1 MTTLSLTGVVVA
13 TVLPFDA
20 AQEIDWAS
28 YARAVQYC
36 AMADG
41 IAAVLVNGHAGEGG
55 ALTPQEREAVIRAT
69 RKTMD
74 EGGQSEKPLIAG
86 IIAQSTREAVAEAKI
101 AKAAGAN
108 ALTIFPPASFG
119 GARTEMVV
127 AYVKA
132 IIDAVDMPLAIFQ
145 YPLASGYGYSTQT
158 LVELAKLPRV
168 IAIKEGSDT
177 MRAYEENRAAIKAER
192 SDLSVLASNFDWFL
206 AQLSVGADGILSG
219 LAALVPDD
227 LVTLWR
233 AGAANDLPAM
243 RAASDKM
250 LPLVRAIY
258 ALPRN
263 EMYARIKVALTMM
276 QVIASPKAREPFV
289 PVPEVVCA
297 RIRAALI
304 QMGLLDA
311 DGNPVA
317 AMVTPLDRAAV
328 LPPQG

>member
-20 AQEIDWAS
+20 SQEIDWAS
-28 YARAVQYC
+28 YARVIQYC
-36 AMADG
+36 AMAEG
-41 IAAVLVNGHAGEGG
+41 ISAVLVNGHAGEGG

-69 RKTMD
+69 RKTMN
-74 EGGQSEKPLIAG
+74 EGGQADKPLIAG

-127 AYVKA
+127 SYVKSV
-132 IIDAVDMPLAIFQ
+132 IDAVDLPVAIFQ

-158 LVELAKLPRV
+158 LLALAELPQV

-177 MRAYEENRAAIKAER
+177 MRAYEENYAAIKAER
-192 SDLSVLASNFDWFL
+192 SDLSILASNFDWFL
-206 AQLSVGADGILSG
+206 AQLAVGSDGILSG

-227 LVTLWR
+227 LVSLWR

-276 QVIASPKAREPFV
+276 QVMACPKAREPFV

-311 DGNPVA
+311 EGQPVA
-317 AMVTPLDRAAV
+317 ALIAPLDRVAV
-328 LPPQG
+328 LPAN

>member
-20 AQEIDWAS
+20 GQEIDWAS
-28 YARAVQYC
+28 YARVVRYC
-36 AMADG
+36 VMADG
-41 IAAVLVNGHAGEGG
+41 ISAVLVNGHAGEGG
-55 ALTPQEREAVIRAT
+55 ALTPDERDAVIRAT
-69 RKTMD
+69 RKTMHD
-74 EGGQSEKPLIAG
+74 GGQQAKPLIAG
-86 IIAQSTREAVAEAKI
+86 IIAQSTREAVLEARL
-101 AKAAGAN
+101 AKAAGAD

-127 AYVKA
+127 SYVRA
-132 IIDAVDMPLAIFQ
+132 IIAAADLPVAIFQ
-145 YPLASGYGYSTQT
+145 YPLASAYGYSTQT
-158 LVELAKLPRV
+158 LIELAKLPRV

-192 SDLSVLASNFDWFL
+192 TDLSVLASNFDWFL
-206 AQLSVGADGILSG
+206 AQLAVGADGILSG

-227 LVTLWR
+227 LVALWR

-243 RAASDKM
+243 RAASNKM

-263 EMYARIKVALTMM
+263 EMYARIKVALAMM
-276 QVIASPKAREPFV
+276 HVIASPMAREPFV
-289 PVPEVVCA
+289 PVPDVVCA

-311 DGNPVA
+311 EGRPVVSLITSLDDGA
-317 AMVTPLDRAAV
+317 T
-328 LPPQG
+328 LPAE